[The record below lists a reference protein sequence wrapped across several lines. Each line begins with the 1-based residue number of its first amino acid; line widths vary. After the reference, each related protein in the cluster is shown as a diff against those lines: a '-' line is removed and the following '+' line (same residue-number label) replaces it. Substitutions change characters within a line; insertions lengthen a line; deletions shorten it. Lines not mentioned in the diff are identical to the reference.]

1 MLYHKE
7 KSHFISDGNSLTSF
21 YRLGKLVLDF
31 RLVKTGF
38 HETHFWLKKKKELS
52 RQLAYKLEEVSQT
65 WPGMACKCRHIQ
77 PHRQILFRSV
87 IIARLILG
95 NWPFRCA
102 IIAGTTIA
110 KSNITRAKMF
120 MFLLLIKNKIQ
131 WFQLF
136 SQSWYMCGMNLSKTT
151 FHGAAAVP
159 RMFFSILV
167 DFHKDL
173 FQDNTASQKKW
184 HSFVFEVYFEIQPGL
199 DLSFWS
205 TIVKIYPF
213 ANLCWVNK
221 DENI

>member
-7 KSHFISDGNSLTSF
+7 KSQFISDGNSLTSF
-21 YRLGKLVLDF
+21 YRLGKLVFDF

-52 RQLAYKLEEVSQT
+52 RQLAQKLEEVS
-65 WPGMACKCRHIQ
+65 CKQIQ

-87 IIARLILG
+87 IIAQLILD

-110 KSNITRAKMF
+110 KSNITRTKMF

-136 SQSWYMCGMNLSKTT
+136 SQS
-151 FHGAAAVP
+151 
-159 RMFFSILV
+159 
-167 DFHKDL
+167 
-173 FQDNTASQKKW
+173 
-184 HSFVFEVYFEIQPGL
+184 
-199 DLSFWS
+199 
-205 TIVKIYPF
+205 
-213 ANLCWVNK
+213 
-221 DENI
+221 